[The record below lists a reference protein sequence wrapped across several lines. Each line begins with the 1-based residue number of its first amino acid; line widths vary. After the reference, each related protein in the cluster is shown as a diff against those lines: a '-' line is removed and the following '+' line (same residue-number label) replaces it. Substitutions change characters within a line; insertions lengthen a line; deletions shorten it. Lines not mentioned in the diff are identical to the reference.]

1 MELKTK
7 FETTLAFDDFHRK
20 NRDGA
25 YCGVNDYAFL
35 LYFCGDRPMF
45 FFGGDAILVSI
56 PFHNCAIRYR
66 YADNNADCLH
76 KEMCK

>member
-45 FFGGDAILVSI
+45 FSAA
-56 PFHNCAIRYR
+56 FHIFTKTAFTSPMKV
-66 YADNNADCLH
+66 AQG
-76 KEMCK
+76 